1 MIKKDKKV
9 NNIILHIPHT
19 NAMFPDDMGELLVD
33 LDTLIAFSNQIS
45 DIGINELFSHNIGVK
60 YIAPFSRI
68 YCDVEKFIDDENEV
82 MSKYGQGVFY
92 TKDCKGNVF
101 RRINQDY
108 KDRIL
113 ESYYFPY
120 HKGLDELTLSLLDK
134 RLIIVDCH
142 SYDEECVQHNKT
154 ESYEDICLGY
164 DEQYYSKKLVDGVR
178 DIFVKNGFS
187 VSYNTPYEGT
197 LIPNAIYDKN
207 IPEVFCIM
215 IEINKRVYMLNK
227 LLNDKCKDTIK
238 KVLDY
243 LVVFND

>member
-1 MIKKDKKV
+1 MS
-9 NNIILHIPHT
+9 
-19 NAMFPDDMGELLVD
+19 F
-33 LDTLIAFSNQIS
+33 
-45 DIGINELFSHNIGVK
+45 FSHNIGVK

>member
-1 MIKKDKKV
+1 MVNKV
-9 NNIILHIPHT
+9 NNIILHIPHS
-19 NAMFPDDMGELLVD
+19 NAKFPNDMGELLVD
-33 LDTLIAFSNQIS
+33 LDTINAFSDQIS
-45 DIGINELFSHNIGVK
+45 DIGINELFSHNIGEK

-101 RRINQDY
+101 RRVNQEY

-120 HKGLDELTLSLLDK
+120 HKGLDELSLSLLDK

-142 SYDEECVQHNKT
+142 SYGEECVQYNKSQ
-154 ESYEDICLGY
+154 SYTDICLGY
-164 DEQYYSKKLVDGVR
+164 DKQYYSKQLVDGVR
-178 DIFVKNGFS
+178 DIFVENGFS
-187 VSYNTPYEGT
+187 VSYNFPYEGT
-197 LIPNAIYDKN
+197 LIPNAIYGIN
-207 IPEVFCIM
+207 IPEVFCFM

-227 LLNDKCKDTIK
+227 QLNVKCKATINR
-238 KVLDY
+238 VLDY
-243 LVVFND
+243 LIDF